1 MIRLQERRIERN
13 KRFFKNQRVSV
24 VRKGEPFRGPF
35 RPRPVTKAFSRRA
48 NHQFTLVVL
57 IVLNGFYVKEGGTM
71 GFLYLLGAIISEVFG
86 SSMLKLTATTQNK
99 FAIIGVVSGYFVSFY
114 LLSLA
119 LLSVPL
125 SVGYAI
131 WGGVGT
137 ALTALVGVIFYREKI
152 NRQTII

>member
-1 MIRLQERRIERN
+1 M
-13 KRFFKNQRVSV
+13 
-24 VRKGEPFRGPF
+24 
-35 RPRPVTKAFSRRA
+35 
-48 NHQFTLVVL
+48 
-57 IVLNGFYVKEGGTM
+57 LNGFYVKEGGTM

-152 NRQTII
+152 NRQTIIGIGLLIMGIVLMQI

>member
-1 MIRLQERRIERN
+1 MLFNPPYN
-13 KRFFKNQRVSV
+13 K
-24 VRKGEPFRGPF
+24 
-35 RPRPVTKAFSRRA
+35 
-48 NHQFTLVVL
+48 LVGYF
-57 IVLNGFYVKEGGTM
+57 IVFNGFYVKEGETM

-152 NRQTII
+152 NRQTIIGIGLLIMGIVLMQI

>member
-1 MIRLQERRIERN
+1 MLFNPPYN
-13 KRFFKNQRVSV
+13 K
-24 VRKGEPFRGPF
+24 
-35 RPRPVTKAFSRRA
+35 
-48 NHQFTLVVL
+48 LVGCF

-71 GFLYLLGAIISEVFG
+71 GCLFLLGAIISEEFG

-137 ALTALVGVIFYREKI
+137 ALTALVSVIFYREQI
-152 NRQTII
+152 NRQTIIGIGLLIMGIVLMQI

>member
-1 MIRLQERRIERN
+1 LLFNPPYNRLVGCFN
-13 KRFFKNQRVSV
+13 
-24 VRKGEPFRGPF
+24 
-35 RPRPVTKAFSRRA
+35 
-48 NHQFTLVVL
+48 
-57 IVLNGFYVKEGGTM
+57 VLNGFYVKEGETM
-71 GFLYLLGAIISEVFG
+71 GFLYLLGAILSEVFG

-99 FAIIGVVSGYFVSFY
+99 FAIIGVVSGYFISFY

-137 ALTALVGVIFYREKI
+137 ALTALVGVIFYREQI
-152 NRQTII
+152 NRQTIIGIGLLIMGIVLMQI